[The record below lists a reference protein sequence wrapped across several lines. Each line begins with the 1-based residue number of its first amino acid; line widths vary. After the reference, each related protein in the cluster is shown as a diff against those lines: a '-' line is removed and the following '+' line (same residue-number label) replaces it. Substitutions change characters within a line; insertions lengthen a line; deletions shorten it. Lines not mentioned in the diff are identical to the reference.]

1 MALKLLT
8 FRNSTKIIAF
18 KKNPNLQTVTM
29 LCICSKNQNATK
41 KWMTTGF
48 LMAFCVT
55 CKIETETVPV
65 LVWVLWAAGM
75 YPQGQ
80 PVLPGLPATFITSTE
95 ILFIWVFPRKN
106 SSFLIILATTTQS
119 IAARDGWDESPQILG
134 IACPTPSELE
144 IGKTD
149 QCAVVSH
156 KVRTTLD
163 LQCQD

>member
-65 LVWVLWAAGM
+65 LVWVQSQELQHWAGGTLNTIKLIGM
-75 YPQGQ
+75 NYRFAKICIKAQEQ
-80 PVLPGLPATFITSTE
+80 KWLRNWTICQK
-95 ILFIWVFPRKN
+95 KN
-106 SSFLIILATTTQS
+106 RSFLFLC
-119 IAARDGWDESPQILG
+119 L
-134 IACPTPSELE
+134 
-144 IGKTD
+144 
-149 QCAVVSH
+149 CANFCEPGVHSY
-156 KVRTTLD
+156 
-163 LQCQD
+163 